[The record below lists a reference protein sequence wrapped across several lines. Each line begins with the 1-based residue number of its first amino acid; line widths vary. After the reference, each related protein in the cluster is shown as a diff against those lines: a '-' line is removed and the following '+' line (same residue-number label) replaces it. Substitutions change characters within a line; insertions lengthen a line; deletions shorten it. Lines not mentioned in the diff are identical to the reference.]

1 MSFFYKINL
10 IKLKLQIVIDCL
22 PHVITFSLLLGFVSR

>member
-22 PHVITFSLLLGFVSR
+22 PYVNTVSAAVLCF